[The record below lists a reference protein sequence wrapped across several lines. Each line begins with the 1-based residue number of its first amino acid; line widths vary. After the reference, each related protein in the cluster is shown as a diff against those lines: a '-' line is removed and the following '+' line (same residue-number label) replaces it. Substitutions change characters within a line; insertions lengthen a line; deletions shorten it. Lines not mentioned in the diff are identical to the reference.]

1 MVSYVILKQ
10 PFESLVNLSS
20 LDFLL
25 WKIIAPSSLGFWGL
39 DEIMPAKLW
48 TQCLTQEKYLM
59 LFFILLRTLHLS
71 SGITNSMKSLFSIS
85 SILHRTILDPQWALH
100 LIVERTLWLNTNVH
114 IKLFTCILKLLVS
127 VSVKNWGS
135 SSNHKFSYGYT
146 FKIKT
151 GFLTSLFFFF
161 ICFKVWEV
169 FLKRSGLPISLISH
183 LLHYERTLAVKPEGR

>member
-151 GFLTSLFFFF
+151 GFLTSFFFF
-161 ICFKVWEV
+161 FY
-169 FLKRSGLPISLISH
+169 
-183 LLHYERTLAVKPEGR
+183 LLQGVGSFS